1 MGKEEASSRGEVRSC
16 ECEMRL
22 CVARSAAHCNH
33 RGLIR
38 RTMTPQKNL
47 SVDLSTGALVRM
59 RRHGSPLE
67 PVRDDAQRCVA
78 IHSHGGRWARL
89 SRHGDACATI
99 RNRTRKE
106 CPASFSII

>member
-33 RGLIR
+33 CAPVR
-38 RTMTPQKNL
+38 RKTTPKKNL
-47 SVDLSTGALVRM
+47 SVDLSTGALARM

-67 PVRDDAQRCVA
+67 PVRDDAGRCVA

-89 SRHGDACATI
+89 RRHGDTCATI
-99 RNRTRKE
+99 RNQT
-106 CPASFSII
+106 CDAGPAPLSII